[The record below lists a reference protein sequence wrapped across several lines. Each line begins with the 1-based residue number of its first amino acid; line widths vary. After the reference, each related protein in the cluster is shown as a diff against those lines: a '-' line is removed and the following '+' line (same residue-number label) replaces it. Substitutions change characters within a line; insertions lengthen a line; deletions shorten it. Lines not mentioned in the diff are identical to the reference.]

1 MLCIGSKSEAL
12 ISGDVEMKRLLLLIT
27 LICIPFFSF
36 GCLAAEGDFY
46 CSYAAKTENGTLFYI
61 DVFCD
66 HKVAAAVFELGFDG
80 STAEYREVSAADPAD
95 TVRANFTGDIVTVAF
110 ASGNA
115 KSGKLCRFTFNGLRA
130 GDCLFSLHMR
140 QACDDDLNYIK
151 GLPDQSL
158 TVSLGKDGRASG
170 SSSSL
175 SSSSASSGSNAS
187 AKTESKSSNSKS
199 VKGDKSEISTADSD
213 DSGSKSGLY
222 DMRKND
228 PLRYILLGAGGVVL
242 IGALV
247 FAGYLIG
254 RKKRAEA
261 EPREDSAS
269 AGADAPEE
277 KNE

>member
-1 MLCIGSKSEAL
+1 
-12 ISGDVEMKRLLLLIT
+12 MKRLLLLIT

-46 CSYAAKTENGTLFYI
+46 CSYTAKTENGTLFYI

-66 HKVAAAVFELGFDG
+66 HKVAAAIFELGFDG
-80 STAEYREVSAADPAD
+80 STAEYREVTAADPAD
-95 TVRANFTGDIVTVAF
+95 TVRANLTGDKVTVAF

-115 KSGKLCRFTFNGLRA
+115 KSGKLCRFTFNGLRS

-140 QACDDDLNYIK
+140 QACDDDLHYIN

-158 TVSLGKDGRASG
+158 TVSLGKEGRVSG
-170 SSSSL
+170 SSS
-175 SSSSASSGSNAS
+175 SSSSASSGSSAS
-187 AKTESKSSNSKS
+187 DKTESKSSSGKS

-213 DSGSKSGLY
+213 ASGSKSGLF

-261 EPREDSAS
+261 SPHEDSE
-269 AGADAPEE
+269 GADAPEE